1 MRENS
6 MYVTADVEIEDVLGE
21 LSSSD
26 MIKELARRDEYNNTD
41 IFYTHEERTDEILD
55 NINIIDMLYYIETSI
70 DKLEVSIHQKM
81 EINVITERLHQ
92 KTKG

>member
-1 MRENS
+1 

-41 IFYTHEERTDEILD
+41 IFYTHAERTDAILD

-70 DKLEVSIHQKM
+70 DKLEVNINQKI
-81 EINVITERLHQ
+81 EINVISERLYQ